1 MVLFWLDLGFVN
13 ELTVP
18 ELKKVCVEIT
28 YILPCGIAW
37 VIKAGLWIS
46 LFYVIQGN
54 TQISTFGPAFWPHH
68 DSTLGQSPPQ
78 PEVSLKQK
86 QDVHQMQSVSL
97 SIVRSIWKKNQH
109 PGVSYSILHPSAD
122 RQNYTLPMVLNWI
135 CQQRCCSGFTFT
147 TLLSCMWPKFKSKAS
162 WHWQRSRIC
171 K

>member
-28 YILPCGIAW
+28 YILPYGIAW
-37 VIKAGLWIS
+37 VIKASLWIS

-86 QDVHQMQSVSL
+86 QDVLQMQSMSL

-109 PGVSYSILHPSAD
+109 PGVSYSILTGHG
-122 RQNYTLPMVLNWI
+122 M
-135 CQQRCCSGFTFT
+135 
-147 TLLSCMWPKFKSKAS
+147 
-162 WHWQRSRIC
+162 RSRFQPPPEVLRPASLSGQNQMS
-171 K
+171 